1 MNNKLSRVILLLLIV
16 LSFISINACTK
27 GPSPLKEAPATE
39 ESLVLATTTSTE
51 DSGLLDILIP
61 AFEKEYNTQVKVIAV
76 GSGQAMEMGKKGDAD
91 ALLVHSPAAEDQF
104 MAEGWGKVRKDVMY
118 NQFLIVGPASDPA
131 GISGMADA
139 VAALKKLA
147 ETNSKFISRADKSGT
162 HSKELSIWKAAE
174 VTPAGSWYIESGQ
187 GMGDTLMMAV
197 EMNAYTLIDEAT
209 FLSFKNKTIGF
220 QVVVEGDKLLFNPYG
235 AIAVSPEKYPN
246 IGFKAAEAFV
256 NFIAEGE
263 GQSIIADFGKETYGK
278 NLFTPVNYHP

>member
-147 ETNSKFISRADKSGT
+147 EIGRA
-162 HSKELSIWKAAE
+162 H
-174 VTPAGSWYIESGQ
+174 V
-187 GMGDTLMMAV
+187 
-197 EMNAYTLIDEAT
+197 
-209 FLSFKNKTIGF
+209 
-220 QVVVEGDKLLFNPYG
+220 
-235 AIAVSPEKYPN
+235 
-246 IGFKAAEAFV
+246 
-256 NFIAEGE
+256 
-263 GQSIIADFGKETYGK
+263 
-278 NLFTPVNYHP
+278 

>member
-1 MNNKLSRVILLLLIV
+1 MNNKMPRNILLLLII
-16 LSFISINACTK
+16 LSLISFNACTK
-27 GPSPLKEAPATE
+27 AVPAVE

-61 AFEKEYNTQVKVIAV
+61 AFEKEYQTIVKVIAV
-76 GSGQAMEMGKKGDAD
+76 GSGQAMEMGKRGDAD
-91 ALLVHSPAAEDQF
+91 ALLVHSPDAENEF
-104 MAEGWGKVRKDVMY
+104 MSDGWGKVRKDVMY
-118 NQFLIVGPASDPA
+118 NQFLIVGPESDPA
-131 GISGMADA
+131 GISGTTDA

-174 VTPAGSWYIESGQ
+174 MTPAGSWYLESGQ

-197 EMNAYTLIDEAT
+197 ELNAYTLTDEAT
-209 FLSFKNKTIGF
+209 FLSFQNKTAGL

-235 AIAVSPEKYPN
+235 AISVNPEKYPN
-246 IGFKAAEAFV
+246 IRYKAAENFV

-263 GQSIIADFGKETYGK
+263 GQAIIAEFGKEKYGK
-278 NLFTPVNYHP
+278 NLFTPVNYRP

>member
-1 MNNKLSRVILLLLIV
+1 MSRVILLLLIV
-16 LSFISINACTK
+16 LSVISINACTK
-27 GPSPLKEAPATE
+27 NPSPSKETPAVE
-39 ESLVLATTTSTE
+39 ESLVLATTTSTQ

-61 AFEKEYNTQVKVIAV
+61 AFEKEYNTEVKVIAV

-118 NQFLIVGPASDPA
+118 NQFLIVGPKADPA
-131 GISGMADA
+131 GISGMTDA

-147 ETNSKFISRADKSGT
+147 DTNSKFISRADKSGT

-187 GMGDTLMMAV
+187 GMGDTLMMAI
-197 EMNAYTLIDEAT
+197 EINAYTLTDEAT
-209 FLSFKNKTIGF
+209 FLSFKNKASSLH
-220 QVVVEGDKLLFNPYG
+220 VVVQGDKLLFNPYG

-246 IGFKAAEAFV
+246 IRFKAAEAFV
-256 NFIAEGE
+256 NFISEGE
-263 GQSIIADFGKETYGK
+263 GQAIIHAFGKKKYGK
-278 NLFTPVNYHP
+278 NLFTPVNYRP